1 MTVDPERV
9 RQEIDRILSA
19 AKYQGARPNP
29 IGDWWTRFWFRVID
43 WLDRLISAV
52 PGGPRVF
59 FGILA
64 LLVIAAA
71 VWATLRLGQRRNRQI
86 EAFDLARISAERG
99 LDPEDLE
106 ASAAAAAARGNF
118 REAVRFRFVAGLLRL
133 DAKKAIDFTPGM
145 TSAEVA
151 AALRHP
157 AYDEL
162 AQTFDAIVYGDEPA
176 GPPDD
181 SAAVEGWRELLESV

>member
-1 MTVDPERV
+1 MTIDPERV

-29 IGDWWTRFWFRVID
+29 IGDWLTRFWFRVID

-71 VWATLRLGQRRNRQI
+71 VWATLRLGERRNRQI

-99 LDPEDLE
+99 LDPEELE
-106 ASAAAAAARGNF
+106 ASAAAAAARGDF
-118 REAVRFRFVAGLLRL
+118 RESVRLRFVAGLLRL
-133 DAKKAIDFTPGM
+133 DAKQVIDFTPGV

-151 AALRHP
+151 ATLRRP
-157 AYDEL
+157 GYDEL
-162 AQTFDAIVYGDEPA
+162 ALTFDAIVYGDELA
-176 GPPDD
+176 GPPDER
-181 SAAVEGWRELLESV
+181 AAVEGWRELLESV